1 MTYATLMVQ
10 LELGSSNKKILQF
23 TGELA
28 ERFRS
33 DVIGIAACQSMQAYV
48 SNSYVPS
55 NFIEQVR
62 RQVKESIGAAE
73 AEFRDALGTSIPNV
87 DWRST
92 STLGSLSHYVAAEAR
107 AADILITGV
116 PSGDFLSPSRY
127 IDLNDLVMKVGRPV
141 FIVPSSENKLNLSQ
155 VLIAWKDTRETRRA
169 VSDALPL
176 LQRADKVT
184 IVEIVDET
192 QLTASRMR
200 LEDVCIWLSRH
211 GIVADTRVEVSS
223 KDETA
228 RLAEVADELRSGVI
242 VGGAFGHSRAR
253 EWALGGVT
261 RDLLLRGKRCSV
273 VSH

>member
-1 MTYATLMVQ
+1 MTYSTLMVH
-10 LELGSSNKKILQF
+10 LELGSSNEKTLRF

-28 ERFRS
+28 ELFHA
-33 DVIGIAACQSMQAYV
+33 DVIGIAACQSMQV
-48 SNSYVPS
+48 DINNSYVSS

-62 RQVKESIGAAE
+62 SQVQESIGAAE
-73 AEFRDALGTSIPNV
+73 AEFRAALGTSVANL

-92 STLGSLSHYVAAEAR
+92 STLGSLSQYVAAEAR
-107 AADILITGV
+107 AADVLITGV
-116 PSGDFLSPSRY
+116 PSGDLLSPSRY
-127 IDLNDLVMKVGRPV
+127 VDLNDLVMKVGRPV
-141 FIVPSSENKLNLSQ
+141 FIVPSAKSKLNLSQ
-155 VLIAWKDTRETRRA
+155 VLVAWKDTREARRA

-176 LQRADKVT
+176 LLRADKVT

-211 GIVADTRVEVSS
+211 GVVADSRVVLAS

-228 RLAEVADELRSGVI
+228 KLAEVADELRAGVI
-242 VGGAFGHSRAR
+242 VAGAFGHSRAR

>member
-1 MTYATLMVQ
+1 MVH
-10 LELGSSNKKILQF
+10 LELGSSNEKILQF

-28 ERFRS
+28 ELFRA
-33 DVIGIAACQSMQAYV
+33 DVIGIAACQSMQVDINNRYV
-48 SNSYVPS
+48 SS

-62 RQVKESIGAAE
+62 SQVQESIGAAE
-73 AEFRDALGTSIPNV
+73 AEFRAALGTCVANL

-92 STLGSLSHYVAAEAR
+92 STLGSLSQYVAAEAR

-116 PSGDFLSPSRY
+116 PSGDLLSPSRY
-127 IDLNDLVMKVGRPV
+127 VDLNDLVMKVGRPV
-141 FIVPSSENKLNLSQ
+141 FIVPSAERKLDLSQ
-155 VLIAWKDTRETRRA
+155 VLVAWKDTREARRA

-176 LQRADKVT
+176 LLRADKVT

-211 GIVADTRVEVSS
+211 GVVADSRVVLLS
-223 KDETA
+223 KDETEK
-228 RLAEVADELRSGVI
+228 LAEVADELRAGVI